1 MLAEK
6 PDIQRKYSTKMSGP
20 NTRNDPLQYDLG
32 SPAKAL
38 VLMHDSINS

>member
-1 MLAEK
+1 
-6 PDIQRKYSTKMSGP
+6 MSGP

-38 VLMHDSINS
+38 VLMHDSINSWQSNLGIKIL